1 MMSLEFL
8 TDDLLI
14 KNNNFDG
21 PVIVTGAGGC
31 IGAWILTIL
40 HRSNI
45 PCIAIDL
52 TDQKGRLQLLLGK
65 EASKIQWEVCD
76 ITDIVLLKKIIMNH
90 NPQAIIHLAGLQVP
104 FCMADPALGARVNV
118 EGTINILEI
127 LHSIQL
133 T

>member
-45 PCIAIDL
+45 PCIAI
-52 TDQKGRLQLLLGK
+52 
-65 EASKIQWEVCD
+65 EICNFSKNWFYCWAF
-76 ITDIVLLKKIIMNH
+76 K
-90 NPQAIIHLAGLQVP
+90 
-104 FCMADPALGARVNV
+104 
-118 EGTINILEI
+118 
-127 LHSIQL
+127 
-133 T
+133 